1 MINSLSQ
8 KLSSIF
14 SSLFSA
20 KRVTEESISDSIR
33 EVRLALL
40 DADVHYLAVKNFIAK
55 VKQKVVGEEVW
66 KQVSPG
72 QQFVKC
78 LHEELVASLASDRAD
93 LSLQGRPAVVL
104 FCGLQGAG
112 KTTTC
117 AKLADYVLRE
127 KKAKKVLVVSCDLKR
142 FSAVDQLKGLIEQ
155 TGADLFQKEGQE
167 PVDMAAAAV
176 QYARNRDY
184 DLLIVDTAGRLHVDE
199 ALMDEL
205 AAIARVT
212 NPSETL
218 FVMNAAMGQD
228 AVVAAK
234 AFDERLGLTGIVV
247 SMADGDARA
256 GAVLSV
262 KSLLN
267 KPIKFEGCGEK
278 IKDLRLFNAQSMA
291 ERILGMG
298 DTISLVDKMR
308 ECISEEEHK
317 ELEEKLTKA
326 TFTYEDFHKQMRAF
340 RRLGPLRKIM
350 NMMPSFGGAK
360 PSDKDLEE
368 SEKQMKRNEAI
379 ILSMTPE
386 ERKELVELNMSR
398 MKRIAAGCGLTLG
411 DVNQFRKQMMQSKK
425 FLKGMTREKMEQMR
439 KKMSGGNLW
448 R

>member
-1 MINSLSQ
+1 MISSLSQ
-8 KLSSIF
+8 KLSNIF
-14 SSLFSA
+14 SSLFTA

-40 DADVHYLAVKNFIAK
+40 DTDVNYQAVKDFIAK

-66 KQVSPG
+66 KHVSPG
-72 QQFVKC
+72 QQFIKC
-78 LHEELVASLASDRAD
+78 LHEELSSSLASEQTAV
-93 LSLQGRPAVVL
+93 SLRGCPAVIL
-104 FCGLQGAG
+104 LCGLQGAG

-117 AKLADYVLRE
+117 AKLADYFLRE
-127 KKAKKVLVVSCDLKR
+127 KKAKKVLVASCDLKR
-142 FSAVDQLKGLIEQ
+142 FSAVEQLEGLVKQ
-155 TGADLFQKEGQE
+155 TGADFFRREGND
-167 PVDMAAAAV
+167 PVDMAAEAV
-176 QYARNRDY
+176 QHAKSQGY
-184 DLLIVDTAGRLHVDE
+184 DLVLVDTAGRLHVDD

-205 AAIARVT
+205 VAIARVT
-212 NPSETL
+212 SPCETL
-218 FVMNAAMGQD
+218 FVMNLAMGQD
-228 AVVAAK
+228 AVVTAK
-234 AFDERLGLTGIVV
+234 AFDERLGLTGVVV

-278 IKDLRLFNAQSMA
+278 IKDLRPFNAQSMA

-308 ECISEEEHK
+308 ECISEEENK

-326 TFTYEDFHKQMRAF
+326 TFTYEDFHKQILAF

-386 ERKELVELNMSR
+386 ERKELVELSMSR

-425 FLKGMTREKMEQMR
+425 FFKGMTREKMEQMG

>member
-14 SSLFSA
+14 SSLFTA

-33 EVRLALL
+33 EIRLALL
-40 DADVHYLAVKNFIAK
+40 DADVNYQAVKDFISK
-55 VKQKVVGEEVW
+55 VKQKVIGEEVW
-66 KQVSPG
+66 KHVSPG

-78 LHEELVASLASDRAD
+78 LHEELTALLSSQQASL
-93 LSLQGRPAVVL
+93 LLQGRPAVVL

-127 KKAKKVLVVSCDLKR
+127 KKAKKVLVASCDLKR
-142 FSAVDQLKGLIEQ
+142 FSAVDQLEGLIKQ
-155 TGADLFQKEGQE
+155 TGADFFRKKGEN
-167 PVDMAAAAV
+167 PVSMASEAV
-176 QYARNRDY
+176 RYAKDQGY
-184 DLLIVDTAGRLHVDE
+184 DLLIVDTAGRLHVDD

-205 AAIARVT
+205 VAIARVT
-212 NPSETL
+212 NPSEIL
-218 FVMNAAMGQD
+218 FVMNLAMGQD
-228 AVVAAK
+228 AVTTAK

-262 KSLLN
+262 KSLLGR
-267 KPIKFEGCGEK
+267 PIKFEGCGEK
-278 IKDLRLFNAQSMA
+278 IKDLRPFNAQSMA

-308 ECISEEEHK
+308 ECVSEEENK

-326 TFTYEDFHKQMRAF
+326 TFTYEDFYKQMRAF

-350 NMMPSFGGAK
+350 NMMPSFGGMR

-386 ERKELVELNMSR
+386 ERKELVELSMSR

-425 FLKGMTREKMEQMR
+425 FFKGMTREKMEQMG

>member
-1 MINSLSQ
+1 MISSLSQ
-8 KLSSIF
+8 KLSGIF

-20 KRVTEESISDSIR
+20 KRITEESISDSIR

-40 DADVHYLAVKNFIAK
+40 DADVNYQAVKDFIAR
-55 VKQKVVGEEVW
+55 VKQKVIGEEIW
-66 KQVSPG
+66 KHVSPG

-78 LHEELVASLASDRAD
+78 LHEELTASLAAD
-93 LSLQGRPAVVL
+93 QAGLLLRGNPAVIL
-104 FCGLQGAG
+104 LCGLQGAG

-117 AKLADYVLRE
+117 AKLADYLLRE
-127 KKAKKVLVVSCDLKR
+127 KKAKKVLVVPCDLKR
-142 FSAVDQLKGLIEQ
+142 FSAVEQLEGLVSQ
-155 TGADLFQKEGQE
+155 TGADFFRKQGND
-167 PVDMAAAAV
+167 PVNMAAEAI
-176 QYARNRDY
+176 QYAKDQGH
-184 DLLIVDTAGRLHVDE
+184 DLVVLDTAGRLHVDNV
-199 ALMDEL
+199 LMDEL
-205 AAIARVT
+205 VAVAHMT
-212 NPSETL
+212 KPCETL
-218 FVMNAAMGQD
+218 FVMNLAMGQD
-228 AVVAAK
+228 AVVTAK
-234 AFDERLGLTGIVV
+234 AFDERLGLTGVIV

-262 KSLLN
+262 RALLN

-278 IKDLRLFNAQSMA
+278 IKDLRPFNAQSMA

-308 ECISEEEHK
+308 ECISEEENK
-317 ELEEKLTKA
+317 ELEEKLVKA
-326 TFTYEDFHKQMRAF
+326 TFTYEDFHKQILAF

-350 NMMPSFGGAK
+350 NMMPSFGGVK

-386 ERKELVELNMSR
+386 ERKELVELSMSR

-425 FLKGMTREKMEQMR
+425 FFKGMTREKMEQMS

>member
-1 MINSLSQ
+1 
-8 KLSSIF
+8 
-14 SSLFSA
+14 
-20 KRVTEESISDSIR
+20 
-33 EVRLALL
+33 
-40 DADVHYLAVKNFIAK
+40 
-55 VKQKVVGEEVW
+55 
-66 KQVSPG
+66 
-72 QQFVKC
+72 
-78 LHEELVASLASDRAD
+78 
-93 LSLQGRPAVVL
+93 
-104 FCGLQGAG
+104 
-112 KTTTC
+112 
-117 AKLADYVLRE
+117 
-127 KKAKKVLVVSCDLKR
+127 
-142 FSAVDQLKGLIEQ
+142 
-155 TGADLFQKEGQE
+155 
-167 PVDMAAAAV
+167 
-176 QYARNRDY
+176 
-184 DLLIVDTAGRLHVDE
+184 
-199 ALMDEL
+199 
-205 AAIARVT
+205 
-212 NPSETL
+212 
-218 FVMNAAMGQD
+218 
-228 AVVAAK
+228 
-234 AFDERLGLTGIVV
+234 
-247 SMADGDARA
+247 
-256 GAVLSV
+256 
-262 KSLLN
+262 
-267 KPIKFEGCGEK
+267 
-278 IKDLRLFNAQSMA
+278 
-291 ERILGMG
+291 MG

>member
-1 MINSLSQ
+1 M
-8 KLSSIF
+8 
-14 SSLFSA
+14 
-20 KRVTEESISDSIR
+20 
-33 EVRLALL
+33 
-40 DADVHYLAVKNFIAK
+40 
-55 VKQKVVGEEVW
+55 
-66 KQVSPG
+66 
-72 QQFVKC
+72 
-78 LHEELVASLASDRAD
+78 
-93 LSLQGRPAVVL
+93 
-104 FCGLQGAG
+104 
-112 KTTTC
+112 
-117 AKLADYVLRE
+117 
-127 KKAKKVLVVSCDLKR
+127 VVSCDLKR